1 MKIAFELS
9 KKLKTQSLGID
20 FIFDENNN
28 PVIAEMGYGFI
39 SKTYSDCKGYWD
51 EQLNWHEEKF
61 YPEDWMI
68 ESILKPTK
76 N

>member
-1 MKIAFELS
+1 M
-9 KKLKTQSLGID
+9 GID

-39 SKTYSDCKGYWD
+39 PKTYSDCKGYWD
-51 EQLNWHEEKF
+51 EQLNWHEEDF
-61 YPEDWMI
+61 HPEDWMI

-76 N
+76 NQKAI